1 MLRYCASGAA
11 VVRGHSGPDLA
22 AETKLTFDE
31 RDPLQRMLQAVV
43 GRGGAQAML
52 ERETGSRLHVRG
64 HEVKVEG
71 GEVELV
77 ARLLRQLYAL
87 ARAGNPVEA
96 SDVGRALEVL
106 RHDAD
111 VELRE
116 VFQDVILVR
125 PADGK
130 GIMPRSLNQKRYVS
144 AMRNNS
150 LTFGVGP
157 AGTGKTYLA
166 VAMAAN
172 ALVEKQ
178 VRRIILSRP
187 AIEAGERL
195 GFLPGTLEDKISPY
209 LRPLYDALYE
219 MFPPDK
225 VLRMLEQQVLEIAPL
240 AYMRGRTLN
249 DAFVILDE
257 AQNTTREQM
266 KMFLTRIG
274 ANTRAV
280 VTGDPSQ
287 VDLPSGQRSG
297 LSHALKVL
305 RRVEGL
311 AVCRFAPRD
320 VMRHPLVKAII
331 EAYDEDAGRR
341 HGKKHAR
348 GGEAGGSRRSSAAK
362 ESTETVEPHAVATQ
376 AVEASPQ
383 GTAVPEAVE
392 PAPDLAP

>member
-1 MLRYCASGAA
+1 LS
-11 VVRGHSGPDLA
+11 SQ
-22 AETKLTFDE
+22 EKLVFED
-31 RDPLQRMLQAVV
+31 RDPLQLMLGAVMGQA
-43 GRGGAQAML
+43 GAAGAL
-52 ERETGSRLHVRG
+52 ERETGTRLHVRG
-64 HEVKVEG
+64 HEVMVEG
-71 GEVELV
+71 PQAELV

-87 ARAGNPVEA
+87 ARAGNPVEP

-106 RHDAD
+106 RHDAEI
-111 VELRE
+111 ELRE
-116 VFQDVILVR
+116 VFEDVILVR
-125 PADGK
+125 PSDGRS
-130 GIMPRSLNQKRYVS
+130 IMPRSLNQKRYVAS
-144 AMRNNS
+144 MRRHT

-166 VAMAAN
+166 VALAAR
-172 ALVEKQ
+172 ALADKQ

-209 LRPLYDALYE
+209 LRPLYDALYD
-219 MFPPDK
+219 MFAPDR
-225 VLRMLEQQVLEIAPL
+225 VLKMVEQQIIEIAPL

-274 ANTRAV
+274 ANTKAV

-305 RRVEGL
+305 HGVEGL
-311 AVCRFAPRD
+311 AVCGFGKGD
-320 VMRHPLVKAII
+320 VMRHPLVQAII
-331 EAYDEDAGRR
+331 EAYDEDDRRRVQPPPTNGSREGDDGRR
-341 HGKKHAR
+341 
-348 GGEAGGSRRSSAAK
+348 RRPPPK
-362 ESTETVEPHAVATQ
+362 DP
-376 AVEASPQ
+376 P
-383 GTAVPEAVE
+383 G
-392 PAPDLAP
+392 

>member
-1 MLRYCASGAA
+1 LS
-11 VVRGHSGPDLA
+11 SQ
-22 AETKLTFDE
+22 EKLTFDE
-31 RDPLQRMLQAVV
+31 RDPLQLMLGAVL
-43 GRGGAQAML
+43 GEGGAAGML
-52 ERETGSRLHVRG
+52 ERETGTRLHVRG
-64 HEVKVEG
+64 HEVVVDGPEA
-71 GEVELV
+71 ELV

-87 ARAGNPVEA
+87 ARAGNPMEP

-106 RHDAD
+106 RHDAE

-116 VFQDVILVR
+116 VFEDVILVR
-125 PADGK
+125 PGDGR
-130 GIMPRSLNQKRYVS
+130 GIMPRSLNQKRYVAS
-144 AMRNNS
+144 MRRHT

-166 VAMAAN
+166 VALAAR
-172 ALVEKQ
+172 ALADKQ

-209 LRPLYDALYE
+209 LRPLYDALYD
-219 MFPPDK
+219 MFQPDK
-225 VLRMLEQQVLEIAPL
+225 VLRMVEQTVIEIAPL

-287 VDLPSGQRSG
+287 VDLPMGQRSG
-297 LSHALKVL
+297 LAHALKVL
-305 RRVEGL
+305 RGVEGL
-311 AVCRFAPRD
+311 SVCRFGKGD
-320 VMRHPLVKAII
+320 VMRHPLVQAII
-331 EAYDEDAGRR
+331 EAYEDDDRR
-341 HGKKHAR
+341 R
-348 GGEAGGSRRSSAAK
+348 
-362 ESTETVEPHAVATQ
+362 VQ
-376 AVEASPQ
+376 QQSPQ
-383 GTAVPEAVE
+383 GGSDARNRRA
-392 PAPDLAP
+392 APDGNE